1 MNSKSLY
8 SSFFVLLVPFVLLVF
23 SACGDDGST
32 SKPEEMGTVIGPDG
46 KVIPDSIL
54 MSDSLYTWYLDQLAN
69 GGNPLY
75 SSDSGEKD
83 SSKSSSSG
91 NVGKENGGE
100 KDITGDDGE
109 EKEDEKVRMLPPAG
123 FYSDGLTLPV
133 PEAVNGG
140 EIHCTFDGS
149 APTEN
154 SWKFIEPYTV
164 TSNTPVR
171 CAEFV
176 GGEAVRSSS
185 HTFFI
190 NETVSMPV
198 VAISVDPK
206 FFQNNYVYQAGCAGG
221 DPKYCTPGLMAEAE
235 YPVHVEYFE
244 NGSLSAKKTWQIDAG
259 ISLMGGW
266 SRTYEKKSVS
276 VKMKSI
282 YEDGRLKYSL
292 FETRPEANKFKGFNL
307 RNGGNRYVSDY
318 VGDPALTSLAEGTS
332 VDYQRSRMVVVF
344 YNGRYY
350 GIHDMRE
357 RLNEHFVETN
367 YGIDSKQVDLVKH
380 LGLEV
385 TATGGTVD
393 SYNNMLAL
401 FAGKNHFKTDT
412 SNATEAQIARSNY
425 AKAQTM
431 LNLGNFADYVTME
444 FYIHNGDWP
453 DNNVRAWRSPD
464 EPFRYMIFDVDHGF
478 EWEWAVAGFGAR
490 TNMFSWMKQ
499 GGHSG
504 CSGDN
509 CIAGMYLKLIKNP
522 DFRRMFINHA
532 AVLFTSYLTSQK
544 VSDAVARINSQLP
557 SAEMD
562 RDLRTFVRPGYNLPF
577 DRSGSNLVAY
587 ASTRTATVRGEYR
600 TEFGLGADI
609 SVTIGVQGSGKVL
622 VDDMQLPSTNY
633 TGTFFAGNDMLL
645 TAVASAGAT
654 FVVWSD
660 GVRENPRLVSPED
673 GDKFTAKFQ

>member
-1 MNSKSLY
+1 MKGKFLI
-8 SSFFVLLVPFVLLVF
+8 VALPLLLGFLALL
-23 SACGDDGST
+23 AGCGDDGST

-75 SSDSGEKD
+75 SSDSGEKG
-83 SSKSSSSG
+83 SKSSGSKNS
-91 NVGKENGGE
+91 GKENGDE
-100 KDITGDDGE
+100 KDITGDDE
-109 EKEDEKVRMLPPAG
+109 EDAEDAKVRMLPPAG
-123 FYSDGLTLPV
+123 FYSGELTIPV

-140 EIHCTFDGS
+140 EIYCTFDGS
-149 APTEN
+149 TPTEK

-206 FFQNNYVYQAGCAGG
+206 FFQNNYVYQAGCAGR
-221 DPKYCTPGLMAEAE
+221 DPKYCTPGLMAEVE

-244 NGSLSAKKTWQIDAG
+244 KGSLSAKKTWQIDAG

-344 YNGRYY
+344 YNGMYY

-385 TATGGTVD
+385 TASGGTVD
-393 SYNNMLAL
+393 SYMSMLAL

-412 SNATEAQIARSNY
+412 SNATEAQKAQSNF
-425 AKAQTM
+425 AKVQTM

-464 EPFRYMIFDVDHGF
+464 QPFRYMIFDVDHGF
-478 EWEWAVAGFGAR
+478 EWEWSVSGFGSS
-490 TNMFSWMKQ
+490 TNMFSWMKR
-499 GGHSG
+499 GGQSG

-509 CIAGMYLKLIKNP
+509 SIAGMYLKLIKNP

-544 VSDAVARINSQLP
+544 VAEAVARINKQLP
-557 SAEMD
+557 SAEIN
-562 RDLRTFVRPGYNLPF
+562 RDLGRFVRPTYNLRF
-577 DRSGSNLVAY
+577 DGTGANLVAY
-587 ASTRTATVRGEYR
+587 ASTRTATIRGEYR
-600 TEFGLGADI
+600 TEFGLGEDI

-633 TGTFFAGNDMLL
+633 TGTFFAGNKIQL

-654 FVVWSD
+654 FTGWTD
-660 GVRENPRLVSPED
+660 GVKSNPRLVSPED